1 MDAAA
6 GALPTGVS
14 IDELLDWRPEFG
26 VITVCLSIDPADR
39 GEGWRI
45 DLKNQLGA
53 CDPGAAERILA
64 RFPEDNTLPHG
75 RTQVGFV
82 EIGGQRRELW
92 NGYQLS
98 TERTTIVQAERPFL
112 QPLTSLIDDG
122 WPLGVV
128 LVALENVRVLEWA
141 FGEVTELDGWELEIT
156 SLDWHERKAQRVD
169 PASVGTGVSS
179 SGRDQYGQRL
189 EHNRERFLKEAGQLV
204 ASRHGDR
211 DWRQIVL
218 IGEGDRPQLLSRG
231 LGQLAERVHQIP
243 QDLIRAAPRD
253 IEARI
258 EEELEHLNR
267 EREERL
273 VSKIEEAIS
282 ATPSP
287 ALGPDE
293 VLTALEEARAH
304 HVIYDAD
311 RDWEQ
316 RDGLPIPELI
326 IERALATGAEVT
338 PAEGLAASALERRNG
353 AAALLRY

>member
-1 MDAAA
+1 MDSE
-6 GALPTGVS
+6 TGRRLLREIAEWAPEGGVVS
-14 IDELLDWRPEFG
+14 AY
-26 VITVCLSIDPADR
+26 VAIDPADR

-45 DLKNQLGA
+45 ELKNQLRD
-53 CDPGAAERILA
+53 CDRSAAERILA

-75 RTQVGFV
+75 RTQVGFLELDGAGR
-82 EIGGQRRELW
+82 EIWSGFQVA
-92 NGYQLS
+92 S
-98 TERTTIVQAERPFL
+98 DRTQVAQGARPLL
-112 QPLTSLIDDG
+112 QPLATLLDDG

-141 FGEVTELDGWELEIT
+141 FGEVSELDGWELEIT

-189 EHNRERFLKEAGQLV
+189 EHNRERFLKEAGELV
-204 ASRHGDR
+204 ASRYGDR
-211 DWRQIVL
+211 GWRQIVV
-218 IGEGDRPQLLSRG
+218 IGEGDRPRLLVRG
-231 LGQLAERVHQIP
+231 LGALAERVHEVP
-243 QDLIRAAPRD
+243 QDLIRASAAAVA
-253 IEARI
+253 ARI
-258 EEELEHLNR
+258 DEEREHLNR
-267 EREERL
+267 EREEAL

-293 VLTALEEARAH
+293 VLTALGEARVH
-304 HVIYDAD
+304 HVIFDAT
-311 RDWEQ
+311 REWEQ
-316 RDGLPIPELI
+316 RDGLPISELM

-338 PAEGLAASALERRNG
+338 PAEGLAAAALERRHG